1 MQISWRAR
9 QTNISVLQKMGKA
22 TLLNSINKRKL
33 LFIGHVAKSEGLLG
47 NDILSGMVSGKRRRG
62 IPRRKLEND
71 VEETL
76 GMSMSGLLQSARNR
90 QLHVPQR
97 VSTDPSV
104 PDDDDD
110 DEIVESVLFQG
121 QFCFLRWKEYVCSIL
136 SPNLWFVHPT

>member
-1 MQISWRAR
+1 
-9 QTNISVLQKMGKA
+9 MGKA

-33 LFIGHVAKSEGLLG
+33 LFIGHVAKSVGLG
-47 NDILSGMVSGKRRRG
+47 NDILSGMVGGKRRRG
-62 IPRRKLEND
+62 RPRRKLEND

-76 GMSMSGLLQSARNR
+76 GMSMSGLLRSARNR

-104 PDDDDD
+104 PDNDDDK
-110 DEIVESVLFQG
+110 IVEFVLFQG
-121 QFCFLRWKEYVCSIL
+121 QFCFLRWKKYVCSIL